1 MGQKLDLNKLRDI
14 VHDNERRGDEL
25 PAAKAKKVFVDREGD
40 VKLGDTVSD
49 REARVL
55 SEVPQSTFAHRLAAE
70 GEVVRAKMPANT
82 KAVTTREGVKGWQYS
97 IRSQLGDR
105 FTFFA
110 YDDGSNYQVLVLAPV
125 LEAKWKSAHTGHLY
139 SDGRICMGT
148 G

>member
-55 SEVPQSTFAHRLAAE
+55 SEVPQSTFAT
-70 GEVVRAKMPANT
+70 GWPPRA
-82 KAVTTREGVKGWQYS
+82 
-97 IRSQLGDR
+97 RSCVPR
-105 FTFFA
+105 CRRT
-110 YDDGSNYQVLVLAPV
+110 P
-125 LEAKWKSAHTGHLY
+125 
-139 SDGRICMGT
+139 RR
-148 G
+148 